1 MKFLLL
7 QNTLAPYRISLFN
20 KLYEL
25 GMDIELLYMDEME
38 RFRSWKIDYD
48 TIKYP
53 YTIDYKGYKGSI
65 KGFDIYWNWKFI
77 RRFIKEKDVSIIL
90 GGPWN
95 FPDTI
100 VTCALKRLGIIKAPI
115 YFWSEANYLT
125 IGSQKKNWIRD
136 WIRSF
141 VYSTSNKGIIV
152 SGYRAIESFEKWD
165 IKVSNFIRLPNVIE
179 EEVFSQ
185 TSDVEHTFT
194 SFEQKPIFVFPV
206 RLNEAI
212 KGVVN
217 FFKAIGSEN
226 IKKAHFYVLG
236 DGPDEKMTR
245 SFIIDNGYQNSIE
258 LCGFCDMKTVVEY
271 YRKSDV
277 LVLPSFSDAS
287 PLALVEG
294 CCSKM
299 PLLVSNRCGNH
310 YETIIDGQ
318 NGYIFNPDNAD
329 EIKTAF
335 ENILHNRA
343 KWKEMG
349 CISRKL
355 FEQNFEQK
363 NVIPSF
369 IKEISQSK
377 YL

>member
-20 KLYEL
+20 KMHEL

-48 TIKYP
+48 SIKYP
-53 YTIDYKGYKGSI
+53 YTIDYQGYKGSI

-77 RRFIKEKDVSIIL
+77 RRFIKEKDVAIIL

-95 FPDTI
+95 FPDAI

-141 VYSTSNKGIIV
+141 VYSTPNNGIIV
-152 SGYRAIESFEKWD
+152 SGYRAIESFEKWG
-165 IKVSNFIRLPNVIE
+165 IKVNNFIRLPNVIE
-179 EEVFSQ
+179 EEVFLKASE
-185 TSDVEHTFT
+185 VEHTFT
-194 SFEQKPIFVFPV
+194 PLEQKPIFVFPV
-206 RLNEAI
+206 RLCEAI

-226 IKKAHFYVLG
+226 IKKAHFYILG
-236 DGPDEKMTR
+236 DGPDEEMTR
-245 SFIIDNGYQNSIE
+245 SFIIDNGYQNEIE

-287 PLALVEG
+287 PLSLVEG
-294 CCSKM
+294 CCCKM
-299 PLLVSNRCGNH
+299 PLLVSDRCGNH
-310 YETIIDGQ
+310 YETVIEGQ
-318 NGYIFNPDNAD
+318 NGYTFNPDNAD
-329 EIKTAF
+329 EIRIAF

-343 KWKEMG
+343 KWKDMG
-349 CISRKL
+349 CYSRKL

-363 NVIPSF
+363 TIIPSF
-369 IKEISQSK
+369 IKQIDR
-377 YL
+377 

>member
-20 KLYEL
+20 KMYEL

-48 TIKYP
+48 SIKYP
-53 YTIDYKGYKGSI
+53 YTIDYQGYKGSI

-77 RRFIKEKDVSIIL
+77 RRFIKEKDVAIIL

-95 FPDTI
+95 FPDAI
-100 VTCALKRLGIIKAPI
+100 VTCILKRLGLVKGKL

-125 IGSQKKNWIRD
+125 IGSRKKNRIRD

-141 VYSTSNKGIIV
+141 VYSTPNNGIIIP
-152 SGYRAIESFEKWD
+152 GYRAIETFEKWN
-165 IKVSNFIRLPNVIE
+165 IKVNNFIRLPNVIE
-179 EEVFSQ
+179 EEVFLKASE
-185 TSDVEHTFT
+185 VEHTFT
-194 SFEQKPIFVFPV
+194 PLEQKPIFVLPV

-217 FFKAIGSEN
+217 FFKAIGREN
-226 IKKAHFYVLG
+226 VKKAHFYILG
-236 DGPDEKMTR
+236 DGPDENMTR
-245 SFIIDNGYQNSIE
+245 SFIIENGYQNEIE

-277 LVLPSFSDAS
+277 LVLPSFSDPS
-287 PLALVEG
+287 PLSLVEG
-294 CCSKM
+294 CCCKM
-299 PLLVSNRCGNH
+299 PLLVSDRCGNH
-310 YETIIDGQ
+310 YETVIEGQ
-318 NGYIFNPDNAD
+318 NGYTFNPDNAD
-329 EIKTAF
+329 EIRIAF

-343 KWKEMG
+343 KWKDMG
-349 CISRKL
+349 CYSRKL

-363 NVIPSF
+363 TIIPSF
-369 IKEISQSK
+369 IKQIDR
-377 YL
+377 

>member
-20 KLYEL
+20 KMYEL

-48 TIKYP
+48 SIKYP
-53 YTIDYKGYKGSI
+53 YTIDYQGYKGSI

-77 RRFIKEKDVSIIL
+77 RRFIKEKDVAIIL

-95 FPDTI
+95 FPDAI
-100 VTCALKRLGIIKAPI
+100 VTCILKRLGLVKGKL

-125 IGSQKKNWIRD
+125 IGSRKKNRIRD

-141 VYSTSNKGIIV
+141 VYSTPNNGIIIP
-152 SGYRAIESFEKWD
+152 GYRAIETFEKWN
-165 IKVSNFIRLPNVIE
+165 IKVNNFIRLPNVIE
-179 EEVFSQ
+179 EEVFLKASK
-185 TSDVEHTFT
+185 VEHTFT
-194 SFEQKPIFVFPV
+194 PLEQKPIFVLPV

-217 FFKAIGSEN
+217 FFKAIGREN
-226 IKKAHFYVLG
+226 VKKAHFYILG
-236 DGPDEKMTR
+236 DGPDENMTR
-245 SFIIDNGYQNSIE
+245 SFIIENGYQNEIK

-277 LVLPSFSDAS
+277 LVLPSFSDPS
-287 PLALVEG
+287 PLSLVEG
-294 CCSKM
+294 CCCKM
-299 PLLVSNRCGNH
+299 PLLVSDRCGNH
-310 YETIIDGQ
+310 YETVIEGQ
-318 NGYIFNPDNAD
+318 NGYTFNPDNAD
-329 EIKTAF
+329 EIRIAF

-343 KWKEMG
+343 KWKDMG
-349 CISRKL
+349 CYSRKL

-363 NVIPSF
+363 TIIPSF
-369 IKEISQSK
+369 IKQIDR
-377 YL
+377 

>member
-1 MKFLLL
+1 MKYFIL

-20 KLYEL
+20 KLFES
-25 GMDIELLYMDEME
+25 GMDIELFYMDELE
-38 RFRSWKIDYD
+38 RCRSWKIDYD
-48 TIKYP
+48 SIKYP
-53 YTIDYKGYKGSI
+53 YTIDYNGYKGTI
-65 KGFDIYWNWKFI
+65 KGFDIYWNWGFI
-77 RRFIKEKDVSIIL
+77 RRFIKEKDACIVL

-95 FPDTI
+95 FPDAI
-100 VTCALKRLGIIKAPI
+100 MICLLKRLGIIKNQLF
-115 YFWSEANYLT
+115 FWSEANYQT
-125 IGSQKKNWIRD
+125 IGARKKNKLRD
-136 WIRSF
+136 WLRSF
-141 VYSTSNKGIIV
+141 VYSTPNSGIIV
-152 SGYRAIESFEKWD
+152 PGKLAIESFRRWN
-165 IKVSNFIRLPNVIE
+165 IKVNNYIHLPNVIE
-179 EEVFSQ
+179 EEIFLYASQ
-185 TSDVEHTFT
+185 EEHTFSILDT
-194 SFEQKPIFVFPV
+194 PPFFVLPV

-212 KGVVN
+212 KGVIN
-217 FFKAIGSEN
+217 FFKSIGSSN

-236 DGPDEKMTR
+236 DGPDEELIR
-245 SFIIDNGYQNSIE
+245 NFIFDNGYQDNIE
-258 LCGFCDMKTVVEY
+258 LCGFCSMKDVAKY
-271 YRKSDV
+271 YQKSDV
-277 LVLPSFSDAS
+277 LVLPSFSDPS
-287 PLALVEG
+287 PLSLVEG